1 MFDKTDLYDR
11 ITTFQS
17 SARLDLILVLLS
29 NKLTLP
35 GSVVECKNVRT
46 LRAGYRLFHQKGFIF
61 KSTNALNLVNG
72 HDKKC

>member
-1 MFDKTDLYDR
+1 MFEKTYLYDR
-11 ITTFQS
+11 VTTFQS

-35 GSVVECKNVRT
+35 GTGVECKNG
-46 LRAGYRLFHQKGFIF
+46 AGRWLFHQKGFIF

-72 HDKKC
+72 HGKKC